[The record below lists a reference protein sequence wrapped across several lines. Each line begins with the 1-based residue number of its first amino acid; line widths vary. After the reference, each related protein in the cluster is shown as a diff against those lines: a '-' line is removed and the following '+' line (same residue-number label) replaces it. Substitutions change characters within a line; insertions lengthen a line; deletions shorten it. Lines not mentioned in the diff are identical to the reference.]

1 MTTELL
7 PTPAAEGAP
16 PTDPQAVTEAFLA
29 ALMDSDLDG
38 AIALLD
44 PDVHYVNVGLPA
56 IDGAERVR
64 RAFRPLTRPDV
75 RFEVYLHAISADGPT
90 VLTERTDVIVLGPLR
105 LQFWVMGRFDVH
117 DGRITLWRDGFDNV
131 DILKAL
137 GRGLLGVVA
146 PSLRPS
152 PPHRLDDPP
161 GR

>member
-1 MTTELL
+1 MPIELL
-7 PTPAAEGAP
+7 PTPATADAA

-29 ALMDSDLDG
+29 ALMDSDLDA
-38 AIALLD
+38 AIELLD

-64 RAFRPLTRPDV
+64 QAFKGLTRPEV
-75 RFEVYLHAISADGPT
+75 SFEVYLHAISAEGPV

-117 DGRITLWRDGFDNV
+117 DGRITLWRDGFDV
-131 DILKAL
+131 GDILKSV
-137 GRGLLGVVA
+137 GRGLLGIA
-146 PSLRPS
+146 IPGLRPA
-152 PPHRLDDPP
+152 PPRSLDDAP